1 MKVSNRGEWLREK
14 WKTRKGWI
22 KVHFVVDV
30 KTKKLLALEI
40 TDERT

>member
-1 MKVSNRGEWLREK
+1 ME
-14 WKTRKGWI
+14 WKTRRGWI

-40 TDERT
+40 TDERTKDERMLKPLLK